1 MKKHIKTIA
10 CTAIVAAFSSF
21 CFASDLYEK
30 AVETFKANK
39 PAEAL
44 VLLEKTIKEEGDD
57 AALYNYLGCAYYQT
71 GEYEKSYDAFVKGAA
86 VPFSNKALL
95 YFNAG
100 NAAFALGDF
109 ARAETSYTKAL
120 EDDEELVGAVL
131 NRANSRIKLGKSQ
144 LAIEDYELYLSL
156 DQDSE
161 QAEAISAAIKYLKE
175 NKDAL
180 VQEKAEDENAGDQT
194 ENAENPEEAENAEN
208 PEKDGAGGAEA
219 EAAAKTQPAGNA
231 QNTEKPE

>member
-1 MKKHIKTIA
+1 MKKHIKTITCA
-10 CTAIVAAFSSF
+10 AIFAAFSAC

-39 PAEAL
+39 PGEAL
-44 VLLEKTIKEEGDD
+44 VLLERTIKEEGDD

-95 YFNAG
+95 FFNAG

-109 ARAETSYTKAL
+109 VRAETSYTRAL
-120 EDDEELVGAVL
+120 EDDEEMIGAVL

-144 LAIEDYELYLSL
+144 LAIEDYELYLAL
-156 DQDSE
+156 DKDSE
-161 QAEAISAAIKYLKE
+161 QAETINAAIKYLKE

-180 VQEKAEDENAGDQT
+180 
-194 ENAENPEEAENAEN
+194 NAEKPEGEDAGEESAEAESAENAAQTE
-208 PEKDGAGGAEA
+208 PETAARQET
-219 EAAAKTQPAGNA
+219 ETAAKD
-231 QNTEKPE
+231 E